1 MVSCMTVWNL
11 KSWQVSSIDERIR
24 GCERIEMDRV
34 LKTFWWFIALILTW
48 QGLELL
54 IYHEVQPRVVDDIM
68 AFLYLPFIYKA
79 VE

>member
-1 MVSCMTVWNL
+1 M
-11 KSWQVSSIDERIR
+11 
-24 GCERIEMDRV
+24 EMDRV
-34 LKTFWWFIALILTW
+34 LKTFWWFIALILIW